1 MKLLLELVLDL
12 RSLDAHYLK
21 APTELLDLPLQRLV
35 LQVHVPLGV
44 QHGHLL
50 HQRLVELREIRRLM
64 GGAQESAAR
73 TTYLTRC
80 ILRRHRNFPV
90 GEPLCQ
96 SSWLSSRVLTTE
108 MSALRER
115 QASEQSEEPDRMEES
130 LERLRELK
138 GKRGLIE
145 ETRQPQSE
153 QGEESERKNGV
164 FLEEN
169 SRGAMPCP
177 PVQLNSTSLPRGVD
191 VEMTLLATSA

>member
-1 MKLLLELVLDL
+1 MDISFISD
-12 RSLDAHYLK
+12 SLSCERFDASWV
-21 APTELLDLPLQRLV
+21 A
-35 LQVHVPLGV
+35 
-44 QHGHLL
+44 
-50 HQRLVELREIRRLM
+50 
-64 GGAQESAAR
+64 ESAAR

-153 QGEESERKNGV
+153 QGEESDRRNGV

-177 PVQLNSTSLPRGVD
+177 PVHASKKLNSTSLPRGVD